1 MLIPRPTRLIQR
13 PGRFVFKPGTA
24 IRVTPGA
31 EPAAR
36 LLRRYLRPATGLP
49 LPLAMDGAVL
59 FALDE
64 RLAGLGTEGYA
75 LTVGEQV
82 VVLRAR
88 RPAGLL
94 HGVQTIRQLLPDTV
108 LGDTPGP
115 AIEWGMP
122 CLDITD
128 VPSFGWRGAM
138 LDVARHYQPP
148 RFLRRF
154 VDLLALHKLNVL
166 HLHLTDDQGWRMPV
180 SGYPLLTEI
189 GGWRTETMTGPC
201 GSTTFD
207 GTPHGGAYTRSE
219 LRALVAYAAERGVR
233 VLPEI
238 EMPGHARAALAAYPA
253 LGNHPARRLPVWTGW
268 GVSDMVFGVQDETL
282 EFCRAVLAEVM
293 DVFPG
298 EHVHIGGDECPAT
311 EWATSPTARER
322 IASERLAGPEAL
334 HGWFLRQISAFL
346 LANGRTP
353 VCWEETGTGTRL
365 DPRVVV
371 MPWRDATHART
382 AIRRGH
388 QVVPTPWRST
398 YLDYPQSTHPEERP
412 GQPGG
417 VVTLR
422 DVYHQQLPAG
432 DAVLGSQCQ
441 LWTEQVATAEHI
453 EYLAFPRLCALA
465 DTLWSARPDWADFA
479 ERLPRHQRRLAALS
493 VTHHSL
499 ATTP

>member
-1 MLIPRPTRLIQR
+1 MLIPRPTRLIR
-13 PGRFVFKPGTA
+13 RTGRFVFEPNTA

-36 LLRRYLRPATGLP
+36 LLRGYLRPASGLA
-49 LPLAMDGAVL
+49 LPLAVDGTVV

-64 RLAGLGTEGYA
+64 RLVGLGTEGYA
-75 LTVGEQV
+75 LTVGEQA

-88 RPAGLL
+88 RLAGLQ
-94 HGVQTIRQLLPDTV
+94 HGVQTIRQLLPDNV
-108 LGDTPGP
+108 LGETPVQAG
-115 AIEWGMP
+115 EWSIP

-128 VPSFGWRGAM
+128 VPRFGWRGAM
-138 LDVARHYQPP
+138 LDVARHFQPL
-148 RFLRRF
+148 RYLRRF

-180 SGYPLLTEI
+180 SGYPLLTEV
-189 GGWRTETMTGPC
+189 GGWRSESMTGPF
-201 GSTTFD
+201 GSTVFD
-207 GTPHGGAYTRSE
+207 GTPHGGAYTQTE
-219 LRALVAYAAERGVR
+219 LRTLVTYAAERGVR

-253 LGNHPARRLPVWTGW
+253 LGNHPDRRLPVWTGW

-282 EFCRAVLAEVM
+282 EFCRTVLGEVM

-311 EWATSPTARER
+311 EWAASPVARNR
-322 IASERLAGPEAL
+322 VASERLSRPAAL

-346 LANGRTP
+346 LTNGRTP
-353 VCWEETGTGTRL
+353 VCWEDTGIGTRL

-371 MPWRDATHART
+371 MPWRDAAHART

-398 YLDYPQSTHPEERP
+398 YLDYPQSAHPDERP

-417 VVTLR
+417 IVSLR
-422 DVYHQQLPAG
+422 DVYHQRLLAG
-432 DAVLGSQCQ
+432 NAVLGSQCQ
-441 LWTEQVATAEHI
+441 LWTEQVATTEHI

-465 DTLWSARPDWADFA
+465 DSLWSARPDWAAFDA
-479 ERLPRHQRRLAALS
+479 LMPTHERRLAALA
-493 VTHHSL
+493 VGHRSL
-499 ATTP
+499 TTTP